1 MWINDIRQQVLVT
14 QSCPTL
20 FNCMNYST
28 PGSSVHLILQA
39 TILEWVAIHFSRG
52 SSRPRDTT
60 LFSRITDSLPPEPP
74 GKLQTTI
81 QRIKSDTIQLAG
93 AAVKSLQW
101 YPTLCNPIDSS
112 PPGFPIPGI
121 LQARI
126 LEWVAISFSNAWNWF
141 LLNYYWDLS
150 PIKIYIEHLYF
161 FLFMLYV
168 KILCHFSACLF
179 FFLMGRGQLLSYIFR
194 RESCL
199 LQEDF

>member
-1 MWINDIRQQVLVT
+1 MDC
-14 QSCPTL
+14 SP
-20 FNCMNYST
+20 
-28 PGSSVHLILQA
+28 PGFFYGILQA
-39 TILEWVAIHFSRG
+39 RILEWVAIHFSRG

-126 LEWVAISFSNAWNWF
+126 LEWVAIPFSKGSSPFRDQTWVSCIAGRSFITEPSG
-141 LLNYYWDLS
+141 S
-150 PIKIYIEHLYF
+150 P
-161 FLFMLYV
+161 
-168 KILCHFSACLF
+168 LCIQRTFSF
-179 FFLMGRGQLLSYIFR
+179 WH
-194 RESCL
+194 
-199 LQEDF
+199 